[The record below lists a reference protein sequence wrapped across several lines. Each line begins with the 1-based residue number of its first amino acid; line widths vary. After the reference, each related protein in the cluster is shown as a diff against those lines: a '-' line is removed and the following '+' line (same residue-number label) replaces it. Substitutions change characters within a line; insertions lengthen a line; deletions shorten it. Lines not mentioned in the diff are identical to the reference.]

1 MKIDGRETP
10 LSFEGSVGRKVE
22 YGVRIKR
29 PIYLQILVV
38 QQCAM
43 TNFLLIHLIP
53 CNKLWLSVG
62 QVYTT

>member
-38 QQCAM
+38 QETFVNGNTM
-43 TNFLLIHLIP
+43 VRK
-53 CNKLWLSVG
+53 KLDKKSK
-62 QVYTT
+62 